1 MNKFGRLAIF
11 VVLLYVV
18 QSSLLT
24 LIAYRGIGPDLML
37 LLTVSYAFLRG
48 MRYGGLMGFA
58 TGLLQDLA
66 MGTFL
71 GVHAFSQLLIGMFFG
86 RFSDRVFK
94 EQFFL
99 PVGQIFL
106 QLILAALVRPP
117 GMLIVNFLHRPPKC
131 LIPAVCNPTGPCA
144 GMRRLEFSQDF
155 LIKFLIPGKC
165 HVYDLI
171 SFPNQEIFNLRFCK

>member
-99 PVGQIFL
+99 PVFASVAAIVANYF
-106 QLILAALVRPP
+106 ILALLMVLLGYRFNLVSSLQT
-117 GMLIVNFLHRPPKC
+117 MLIPMLIYQLAFAYPVHRFTYELDKK
-131 LIPAVCNPTGPCA
+131 LS
-144 GMRRLEFSQDF
+144 E
-155 LIKFLIPGKC
+155 KEK
-165 HVYDLI
+165 H
-171 SFPNQEIFNLRFCK
+171 